1 MIFVRKHVRIV
12 ANNGHREKPP
22 KGLERLL
29 EALNFGHSGLETKL
43 WIVILLSLLH
53 HPLTKLN
60 RIVG

>member
-29 EALNFGHSGLETKL
+29 EELSFDCSSLEDKL
-43 WIVILLSLLH
+43 IVF
-53 HPLTKLN
+53 
-60 RIVG
+60 V